1 MTDIVDPLEEKGWL
15 AVEYLRSTDKK
26 HADMQAEAKRCEH
39 RYKKTV
45 DVHFLALEGSIELRK
60 AKARIES
67 EPLYLDYMDYQAKAD
82 EIYNKRDTAQRT
94 IDYVRTIM
102 ANRRMG

>member
-1 MTDIVDPLEEKGWL
+1 MTDPLEEKGWL
-15 AVEYLRSTDKK
+15 ALEYLRSTDER
-26 HADMQAEAKRCEH
+26 HAQLELEAKRAEH

-45 DVHFLALEGSIELRK
+45 DAHFMTIQGAIEQRK
-60 AKARIES
+60 AAARVEA
-67 EPLYLDYMDYQAKAD
+67 EPLYIDYLSDQAKAD
-82 EIYNKRDTAQRT
+82 EVRNKRETAKQT

>member
-1 MTDIVDPLEEKGWL
+1 MTDELEEKGWV

-26 HADMQAEAKRCEH
+26 HADFQAEAKRCEH

-45 DVHFLALEGSIELRK
+45 DVHFLALEGSIEVRK
-60 AKARIES
+60 AKARLES
-67 EPLYLDYMDYQAKAD
+67 EPLYIDYMDFQAKAD
-82 EIYNKRDTAQRT
+82 EIANKRDTAQAT